1 LVKTSSRGWGSAA
14 RLLYFGG
21 EACLSADLAVGGEVF
36 ETLASALRHVARRA
50 ALTEKSSDKSAS
62 FHLPEAEPATAAAHT
77 LRAAQKL
84 AEAME
89 GLPRSFGRRRSLD
102 PVDPQGGVG
111 SFDYG
116 TDALERLVAAAATRL
131 AGLTDLIEKNARASP

>member
-1 LVKTSSRGWGSAA
+1 
-14 RLLYFGG
+14 
-21 EACLSADLAVGGEVF
+21 VF

-89 GLPRSFGRRRSLD
+89 GRPQSPGRRRSRD
-102 PVDPQGGVG
+102 PVDPQVG
-111 SFDYG
+111 SFEPG
-116 TDALERLVAAAATRL
+116 TDALERLVAAAAARL
-131 AGLTDLIEKNARASP
+131 AGLTDAIEKNARASP

>member
-21 EACLSADLAVGGEVF
+21 EACLSADLAAGGEVF

-89 GLPRSFGRRRSLD
+89 GLPRSFGRRRSCD
-102 PVDPQGGVG
+102 PVDPRPVG
-111 SFDYG
+111 SFDPG
-116 TDALERLVAAAATRL
+116 TDALERLVAAAAARL